1 MPYYVAEI
9 RFNRDKNAK
18 REEKMRRRLIF
29 RVITLLLISLLIS
42 ASILTISVLACRKP
56 KPGDWDDP
64 EWEEKKFIVDSLLE
78 LSSDI
83 SNLPKEAFKDPKNA
97 CCQTRILLVMVN
109 VVVRQIIVE
118 AYEGAIN
125 KLRYDVR
132 GKIEKWI
139 VDPWKTNLL
148 EKVDYIII
156 LLEELLWIDKKPPII
171 ASVLTFPETPNYYE
185 SVAIIA
191 QVIDKESGVESVILS
206 YQTNSGSWVNVT
218 MNLYNG
224 SYISELPPQPYNTIV
239 SYKVYAYDEADN
251 FAISKTYSYLVIDSY
266 PPTIS
271 QVEHTPASPNYNET
285 VTVSASVIEP
295 LEASGV
301 KNVTLFYRTNGDW
314 QTTEMTLDVDLYTGT
329 IPQFPQETE
338 VYYKIRA
345 FDNAGN
351 CVDSEVH
358 SYPLVDTYP
367 PLTRIDEPTDGS
379 YQTGIVSVK
388 IFVDDDNFDRA
399 ELRIKDVAVIQWNST
414 GQHVFYW
421 NTTAPQY
428 PDGLY
433 ILQLV
438 AYDQAGNF
446 NTETIAVILDNTPPL
461 IGIPTWNPQE
471 PLAYDDVVVSVWV
484 SESGHASGIKNVTLW
499 YKIDDEWYF
508 LKMEMPDGL
517 WTATIPGQS
526 AGVKV
531 EFYIES
537 YDNMGKYAKTLT
549 YDYTVKAP
557 PNLSPLANFRE
568 SAETVLTGE
577 VIYFDA
583 SESHDPDGYIES
595 YFWNFGDG
603 NSLMSANAFVNHA
616 YLDDG
621 VYTVTL
627 TVTDNEGSTATATS
641 TKTVSNRSPVASF
654 TQDKTTVL
662 TGEIISFDAS
672 SSEDSDGSII
682 SHLWDFGDETTA
694 FGVKVNHIYKD
705 DGVYT
710 VVLEVIDDDGAIV
723 SISAVITVSN
733 RPPVALFT
741 ENATK
746 VEKGEVIHFDASES
760 YDLDGNIVSY
770 FWDFGDGTNATEVT
784 VDHAYVEDGNY
795 LVTLTVTDNDW
806 APSSISDTKIVEKE
820 TFGWP
825 LALLAAIGLGIA
837 VLTATLLYALY
848 RIIKKRGAT
857 SKSGSKP
864 LVTLYIP
871 SKLLDDYD

>member
-1 MPYYVAEI
+1 MGRQLV
-9 RFNRDKNAK
+9 F
-18 REEKMRRRLIF
+18 RLT
-29 RVITLLLISLLIS
+29 TLLLISLLIS

-83 SNLPKEAFKDPKNA
+83 SNLPKEAFKNPKYA
-97 CCQTRILLVMVN
+97 CCQTRVLRFMIN
-109 VVVRQIIVE
+109 VVIRQIIVE

-125 KLRYDVR
+125 KLRHDVR
-132 GKIEKWI
+132 GEIEKWI
-139 VDPWKTNLL
+139 FDPWKTNLL
-148 EKVDYIII
+148 DKLDYIIR
-156 LLEELLWIDKKPPII
+156 LLEELLCIDKKPPII
-171 ASVLTFPETPNYYE
+171 ASVLMFPETPNYYE
-185 SVAIIA
+185 SVTIIA

-206 YQTNSGSWVNVT
+206 YQINSDSWVNVT
-218 MNLYNG
+218 MNSDDG
-224 SYISELPPQPYNTIV
+224 SYVSEIPLQPYNTIV

-251 FAISKTYSYLVIDSY
+251 FAISNTYSYLVIDSH
-266 PPTIS
+266 PATIFH
-271 QVEHTPASPNYNET
+271 VEHTPTSPNYNET
-285 VTVSASVIEP
+285 VTVSASVTEP
-295 LEASGV
+295 PEASGV
-301 KNVTLFYRTNGDW
+301 KNVTLLYKTNSDW
-314 QTTEMTLDVDLYTGT
+314 QTTEMSLDANLYTGT
-329 IPQFPQETE
+329 IPPFPHETE
-338 VYYKIRA
+338 VHYKILA
-345 FDNAGN
+345 FDNAEN
-351 CVDSEVH
+351 WVDSEVH

-367 PLTRIDEPTDGS
+367 PLARIDEPTDGS
-379 YQTGIVSVK
+379 YQAGIVSVK

-399 ELRIKDVAVIQWNST
+399 ELRIKDVIVIQWNST

-428 PDGLY
+428 PDGVY

-446 NTETIAVILDNTPPL
+446 NAATIAVILDNTPPL
-461 IGIPTWNPQE
+461 IGIPTWNPEE
-471 PLAYDDVVVSVWV
+471 PLAYDEVVVSVWV

-499 YKIDDEWYF
+499 YTIDDEWYF

-537 YDNMGKYAKTLT
+537 YDNMGKDAKTST
-549 YDYTVKAP
+549 YDYTVKVP

-568 SAETVLTGE
+568 SAETVSTGE

-603 NSLMSANAFVNHA
+603 TRITSANAFANHV

-627 TVTDNEGSTATATS
+627 TVTDNDGSTATAAS
-641 TKTVSNRSPVASF
+641 TKTVSNKSPVASF
-654 TQDKTTVL
+654 TEDKTTVL
-662 TGEIISFDAS
+662 TGESISFDAS

-694 FGVKVNHIYKD
+694 FGVKVNHVYED

-710 VVLEVIDDDGAIV
+710 VLLKVIDDDGATA

-733 RPPVALFT
+733 RPPVAFFT

-760 YDLDGNIVSY
+760 YDLDGNIVRY

-795 LVTLTVTDNDW
+795 LVTLTVTDNDG
-806 APSSISDTKIVEKE
+806 ASSSISDTKIVEKD
-820 TFGWP
+820 TFRWP

-837 VLTATLLYALY
+837 VLTATLLYGLY
-848 RIIKKRGAT
+848 RIRKKRGRT
-857 SKSGSKP
+857 SKSRSKP
-864 LVTLYIP
+864 IVTLYVP
-871 SKLLDDYD
+871 SKLLEDYD